1 MNAPARSTLAAV
13 LFLAVFASAS
23 AADAPP
29 PAKPKAADKL
39 PWEDMRLLA
48 DVMQLVKEQYVEP
61 VDDKTLIQGAIR
73 GLLGNLDPHSDFLD
87 KSQFSQ
93 MQDLTSDQFDGVG
106 LEVEEDNGAFVVVSP
121 IDGTP
126 AARAGIQP
134 GDQLLEVNGT
144 ALDGLSLDQASDLL
158 RGKPGTAVTL
168 TLLPAGAQ
176 KPLDVKLIREEVK
189 TSSVQSELLEP
200 GYGEVRIS
208 QVSDDTGP
216 GVVAAVKGLV
226 KKNGGPLSGLV
237 LDLRNNPGGL
247 LDPAVEVSD
256 AFLDDG
262 VIVSAKGRAAD
273 SNFVRR
279 AAPGDLLDGA
289 PLVVL
294 VNGGTASAAEI
305 VAGALQ
311 DNHRALIVGTQT
323 FGKGSVQTVI
333 PMAQGGAIK
342 LTTALYYTPSGR
354 SIQAEGIVPDVELA
368 PLKVAQADEE
378 DETGGLKESNL
389 SGHLANA
396 APSAAAGKD
405 AGTSE
410 GDLADKDFQLYQAL
424 SVLKGVAA
432 FDIQHKKKP
441 E

>member
-1 MNAPARSTLAAV
+1 MNAYARSALFAAA
-13 LFLAVFASAS
+13 FLTVS
-23 AADAPP
+23 AAFAADQP
-29 PAKPKAADKL
+29 PAKPKAADQL
-39 PWEDMRLLA
+39 PWEEMRLLA

-87 KSQFSQ
+87 KSEFAQ
-93 MQDLTSDQFDGVG
+93 MQDLTSDQYGGVG

-126 AARAGIQP
+126 AAKAGIQP
-134 GDQLLEVNGT
+134 GDQLLQVNGT
-144 ALDGLSLDQASDLL
+144 ALDGLSLDQASDLM
-158 RGKPGTAVTL
+158 RGKPGTTVTL
-168 TLLPAGAQ
+168 TLLPDGAQ
-176 KPLDVKLIREEVK
+176 KPLDVKLLREEVHD
-189 TSSVQSELLEP
+189 SSVQGRLMEP
-200 GYGEVRIS
+200 GYGAVRIS
-208 QVSDDTGP
+208 QFSDDTGP
-216 GVVAAVKGLV
+216 GLTAAVKNLV
-226 KKNGGPLSGLV
+226 KQNGGPLTGLV

-256 AFLDDG
+256 AFLDEG
-262 VIVSAKGRAAD
+262 VIVTAKGRAAD

-279 AAPGDLLDGA
+279 AAPGDVLSGA
-289 PLVVL
+289 PLIVL

-311 DNHRALIVGTQT
+311 DNHRALIVGSQT

-333 PMAQGGAIK
+333 PLAQGDAIK

-354 SIQAEGIVPDVELA
+354 SIQAQGIVPDVELA
-368 PLKVAQADEE
+368 PLKVAQSDEE
-378 DETGGLKESNL
+378 DETDGVKEANL

-396 APSAAAGKD
+396 APATVTNKAG
-405 AGTSE
+405 AE
-410 GDLADKDFQLYQAL
+410 ADLADKDFELYQAL
-424 SVLKGVAA
+424 SVLKGLAA
-432 FDIQHKKKP
+432 YDVQHKKKP

>member
-1 MNAPARSTLAAV
+1 MKFRNAFLFVFTLGLCVSTLA
-13 LFLAVFASAS
+13 F
-23 AADAPP
+23 AADKPSAP
-29 PAKPKAADKL
+29 PKAADQL

-87 KSQFSQ
+87 KSQFSE
-93 MQDLTSDQFDGVG
+93 MQELTSDQYGGVG

-126 AARAGIQP
+126 AAKAGIQP
-134 GDQLLEVNGT
+134 GDQLLQVNGT

-158 RGKPGTAVTL
+158 RGKPGTTVTL
-168 TLLPAGAQ
+168 TLLPDGAQ
-176 KPLDVKLIREEVK
+176 KPLDVKLVREEVRE
-189 TSSVQSELLEP
+189 TSVQGRLMEP
-200 GYGEVRIS
+200 GYGALRIS
-208 QVSDDTGP
+208 QFSDDTGP
-216 GVVAAVKGLV
+216 GVTAAVKSLV
-226 KKNGGPLSGLV
+226 KQNGGPLTGLV

-256 AFLDDG
+256 AFLDEG
-262 VIVSAKGRAAD
+262 VIVTAKGRAAD

-279 AAPGDLLDGA
+279 AAPGDLLSGA
-289 PLVVL
+289 PLIVL

-311 DNHRALIVGTQT
+311 DNHRALIVGSQT

-333 PMAQGGAIK
+333 PLTQGDAIK

-354 SIQAEGIVPDVELA
+354 SIQAQGIQPDVELA

-378 DETGGLKESNL
+378 DETDGVKEANL

-396 APSAAAGKD
+396 APSAVTNKAG
-405 AGTSE
+405 AE
-410 GDLADKDFQLYQAL
+410 ADLADKDFELYQAL
-424 SVLKGVAA
+424 SVLKGLAA
-432 FDIQHKKKP
+432 YDVQHKKKP